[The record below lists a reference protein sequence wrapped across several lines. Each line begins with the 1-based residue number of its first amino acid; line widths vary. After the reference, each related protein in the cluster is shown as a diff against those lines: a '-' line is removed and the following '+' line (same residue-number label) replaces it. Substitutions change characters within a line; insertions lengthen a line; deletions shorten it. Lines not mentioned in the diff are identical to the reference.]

1 MLGNTVF
8 VFINEKKN
16 ISSSHL
22 TPSFTVFLT
31 RMSRNGIL
39 KACPIPGKKE
49 QKITFLKK
57 KKYLTIFTPA
67 LIPGQRDK
75 GSRIFFVLGQKDN
88 KTSRPGLSRL
98 VGNYTVNRPTCIQWL
113 NKSTTSRVPSAMS
126 SIKLPFRR
134 DSTTCAFVR
143 SLDTSQSVSVPPWFK
158 TIQCSVVQCTSLLTL
173 YNTAKIKLEYRKY
186 NRIQPCI
193 SASLGA
199 LVFQEEP

>member
-1 MLGNTVF
+1 M
-8 VFINEKKN
+8 
-16 ISSSHL
+16 
-22 TPSFTVFLT
+22 TPSFTGFLT
-31 RMSRNGIL
+31 RMSRDGIL
-39 KACPIPGKKE
+39 TACPVPGKKE

-57 KKYLTIFTPA
+57 KKIFDNFYSCPY
-67 LIPGQRDK
+67 PGAK
-75 GSRIFFVLGQKDN
+75 GQGVKDFFVLKQKDN
-88 KTSRPGLSRL
+88 RTSRPGLSRL
-98 VGNYTVNRPTCIQWL
+98 VGNPTVNRPTCIQWL

-134 DSTTCAFVR
+134 VSTTCAFVR